1 MEEKYKKSLIKGMT
15 MLITLQNIKKSFLD
29 KCILNNI
36 NLTVNEK
43 DRIGLL
49 GINGVGKTT
58 LLNIISGVLEYDDGI
73 LASKPN
79 LRIGYLKQNEALN
92 SSNTLREE
100 IEVSLKLAFD
110 TRRKLEDIS
119 RQISSSTEEE
129 YAKLSSEYERL
140 TSIYDACDGYNA
152 QVRINTVL
160 NGMGF
165 GDFNLDSS
173 ISVLSGGEKTRFA
186 LAKILVENPDLL
198 ILDEPTNHLDFTMLN
213 WLEDYLKTYKG
224 AVIIVSH
231 DRYFLDSV
239 ASDICELENGEL
251 VRYKGGYSSFL
262 KQKEERIKTLT
273 KEYEKQ
279 QKEIDALRDYVR
291 KNLAK
296 SSSINSVGSRV
307 KALEKMELAAKPNPR
322 VKDLHIAF
330 PFDIEPHK
338 TILECK
344 ALKISVGNGTNKK
357 MLFENFNLV
366 VERGEKIAFVGKN
379 GVGKSSLLKAI
390 LKKIFYEG
398 IVRWGGNI
406 KISYFDQELSSL
418 DLNMTVLESV
428 HRKFPTKTEYEIR
441 SMLGRFLIEDEDVF
455 KKIREISGA
464 NRAKVVFCIIGLERS
479 NVLVLDEPT
488 NHLDY
493 KAKEALD
500 SALRLYE
507 GTIIMVSHD
516 RYLLNSVPT
525 KIIEMKPNEI
535 IIFNGNYE
543 YYKAH
548 STTEIQPVAVDKE
561 KIDSS
566 KNYDESRKNKAED
579 RKRRAKLMN
588 TEKEIASLQ
597 NNIDELKALCDSPEI
612 ASDYARLT
620 EILEEIK
627 EKGAELE
634 ALENLWLELA

>member
-1 MEEKYKKSLIKGMT
+1 
-15 MLITLQNIKKSFLD
+15 MLITLQNINKSFLD
-29 KCILNNI
+29 KNILKDI

-58 LLNIISGVLEYDDGI
+58 LLNIISGVLEYDSGT
-73 LASKPN
+73 LALKPN
-79 LRIGYLKQNEALN
+79 LRIGYLKQNEVLN
-92 SSNTLREE
+92 TSNTLREE
-100 IEVSLKLAFD
+100 IQSALRLAFD
-110 TRRKLEDIS
+110 TRKQLEDIS
-119 RQISSSTEEE
+119 KQMSTAIDEE
-129 YAKLSSEYERL
+129 YNNLSAKYEHL

-152 QVRINTVL
+152 EVRINTVL

-165 GDFNLDSS
+165 GDFNLDT
-173 ISVLSGGEKTRFA
+173 SVSVFSGGEKTRFA

-198 ILDEPTNHLDFTMLN
+198 ILDEPTNHLDFSMLN
-213 WLEDYLKTYKG
+213 WLESYLATYKG

-231 DRYFLDSV
+231 DRYFLNAV
-239 ASDICELENGEL
+239 ATDICEIENSEL
-251 VRYKGGYSSFL
+251 VCYKGGYSSFL

-273 KEYEKQ
+273 REYEKQ
-279 QKEIDALRDYVR
+279 QKEIEQLRDYVR

-296 SSSINSVGSRV
+296 SSSTNSVGSRV
-307 KALEKMELAAKPNPR
+307 KALEKMELAAKPNPK

-344 ALKISVGNGTNKK
+344 NLKVSVGNSADKK
-357 MLFENFNLV
+357 ILFENFNLLV
-366 VERGEKIAFVGKN
+366 SRGEKVAFVGKN
-379 GVGKSSLLKAI
+379 GVGKSSFLKAV
-390 LKKIFYEG
+390 LKKLPYEG
-398 IVRWGGNI
+398 TVRWGGNV
-406 KISYFDQELSSL
+406 KISYFDQELSCL
-418 DLNMTVLESV
+418 DLNMTVLEAV

-455 KKIREISGA
+455 KRIREMSGA
-464 NRAKVVFCIIGLERS
+464 NRAKVVLCIITFERS

-500 SALRLYE
+500 EALKSYE
-507 GTIIMVSHD
+507 GTVIMVSHD

-525 KIIEMKPNEI
+525 KIIEMKPREVI
-535 IIFNGNYE
+535 IYNGNYD
-543 YYKAH
+543 YYKEH
-548 STTEIQPVAVDKE
+548 SVVESETVSVVKE
-561 KIDSS
+561 KSDSA
-566 KNYDESRKNKAED
+566 KAYNESRKNKAEE

-588 TEKEIASLQ
+588 TEKEIAELQ
-597 NNIDELKALCDSPEI
+597 SQIDQLKECCNDPDVS
-612 ASDYARLT
+612 SDYTKLS

-627 EKGAELE
+627 IREGQLE
-634 ALENLWLELA
+634 ELENLWLELA

>member
-1 MEEKYKKSLIKGMT
+1 
-15 MLITLQNIKKSFLD
+15 MLITLQNINKSFLD
-29 KCILNNI
+29 KIILEDV
-36 NLTVNEK
+36 NLTVNGK

-58 LLNIISGVLEYDDGI
+58 LLNIISGALEYDEGM
-73 LASKPN
+73 LATKPN
-79 LRIGYLKQNEALN
+79 IRIGYLRQNEALDT
-92 SSNTLREE
+92 SNTLREE
-100 IEVSLKLAFD
+100 IQNALKLAFD
-110 TRRKLEDIS
+110 TRRQLEEIS
-119 RQISSSTEEE
+119 KKMSVANTDE
-129 YAKLSSEYERL
+129 YASLSTEYERL

-152 QVRINTVL
+152 EVRINTVL

-165 GDFNLDSS
+165 GDFNLDGSV
-173 ISVLSGGEKTRFA
+173 SVLSGGEKTRFA

-198 ILDEPTNHLDFTMLN
+198 ILDEPTNHLDFSMLN
-213 WLEDYLKTYKG
+213 WLENYLESYKG

-231 DRYFLDSV
+231 DRYFLNSV
-239 ASDICELENGEL
+239 ASDICEIENGEL

-279 QKEIDALRDYVR
+279 QNEIEQLRDYVR

-296 SSSINSVGSRV
+296 SSSTNSVGSRV
-307 KALEKMELAAKPNPR
+307 KALEKMELAAKPNPKA
-322 VKDLHIAF
+322 KDLHISF

-344 ALKISVGNGTNKK
+344 NLKINVGSGIDKRT
-357 MLFENFNLV
+357 LFENFNLEV
-366 VERGEKIAFVGKN
+366 SRGEKVAFVGKN

-390 LKKIFYEG
+390 LKKMTYEG
-398 IVRWGGNI
+398 VVRWGGNV

-418 DLNMTVLESV
+418 DLNMTVLEAV

-441 SMLGRFLIEDEDVF
+441 SMLARFLIEDEDVF
-455 KKIREISGA
+455 KRIREMSGA
-464 NRAKVVFCIIGLERS
+464 NRAKVVLCIITFERS

-500 SALRLYE
+500 TALSQYE

-525 KIIEMKPNEI
+525 KIIEMKPQEI
-535 IIFNGNYE
+535 IIYNGNYD
-543 YYKAH
+543 YYKEH
-548 STTEIQPVAVDKE
+548 SVIDEEKVSVIKE
-561 KIDSS
+561 KSDSA
-566 KNYDESRKNKAED
+566 KAYDESRKNKAED

-588 TEKEIASLQ
+588 TEKEISVLQ
-597 NNIDELKALCDSPEI
+597 NEINNFKDLCNDPDIS
-612 ASDYARLT
+612 SDYTRLS

-627 EKGAELE
+627 TKEETLEELE
-634 ALENLWLELA
+634 TLWLELA

>member
-1 MEEKYKKSLIKGMT
+1 
-15 MLITLQNIKKSFLD
+15 MLITLQNINKSFLD
-29 KCILNNI
+29 KSILKGV

-58 LLNIISGVLEYDDGI
+58 LLNIISGTLEYDEGT
-73 LASKPN
+73 LSTKPN
-79 LRIGYLKQNEALN
+79 IRIGYLKQNEALDTA
-92 SSNTLREE
+92 NTLREE
-100 IEVSLKLAFD
+100 IQNALKLAFD
-110 TRRKLEDIS
+110 TRKQLEEIS
-119 RQISSSTEEE
+119 KKMSVASSDE
-129 YAKLSSEYERL
+129 YASLSTEYERL
-140 TSIYDACDGYNA
+140 TNIYDACDGYNA
-152 QVRINTVL
+152 EVRINTVL

-165 GDFNLDSS
+165 GDFNLDGSV
-173 ISVLSGGEKTRFA
+173 SVLSGGEKTRFA

-198 ILDEPTNHLDFTMLN
+198 ILDEPTNHLDFSMLN
-213 WLEDYLKTYKG
+213 WLENYLASYKG
-224 AVIIVSH
+224 AVVIVSH
-231 DRYFLDSV
+231 DRYFLNAV
-239 ASDICELENGEL
+239 ASDICEIENGEL

-262 KQKEERIKTLT
+262 KQKDERIKTLT

-279 QKEIDALRDYVR
+279 QKEIEQLRDYVR

-307 KALEKMELAAKPNPR
+307 KALEKMELQAKPNPK

-344 ALKISVGNGTNKK
+344 NLKISVGNSVDKRT
-357 MLFENFNLV
+357 LFENFNLII
-366 VERGEKIAFVGKN
+366 ERGEKVAFVGKN

-390 LKKIFYEG
+390 LKKMTYEG
-398 IVRWGGNI
+398 VVRWGGNV

-418 DLNMTVLESV
+418 DLNMTVLEAV

-441 SMLGRFLIEDEDVF
+441 SMLARFLIEDEDVF
-455 KKIREISGA
+455 KRIREMSGA
-464 NRAKVVFCIIGLERS
+464 NRAKVVLCIITFERS

-500 SALRLYE
+500 AALSRYE

-525 KIIEMKPNEI
+525 KIIEMKPQEI
-535 IIFNGNYE
+535 IIYNGNYD
-543 YYKAH
+543 YYKEH
-548 STTEIQPVAVDKE
+548 SVIEPEAISVVKE
-561 KIDSS
+561 KSDSA
-566 KNYDESRKNKAED
+566 KAYDESRKNKAED

-588 TEKEIASLQ
+588 TEKEMTALQ
-597 NNIDELKALCDSPEI
+597 TEINNLKELCNDPDIS
-612 ASDYARLT
+612 SNYARLS
-620 EILEEIK
+620 ELLEEIK
-627 EKGAELE
+627 TKEE
-634 ALENLWLELA
+634 ALEELETLWLELA

>member
-1 MEEKYKKSLIKGMT
+1 
-15 MLITLQNIKKSFLD
+15 MLITLQNINKSFLD
-29 KCILNNI
+29 KSILKGV

-58 LLNIISGVLEYDDGI
+58 LLNIISGTLEYDEGT
-73 LASKPN
+73 LSTKPN
-79 LRIGYLKQNEALN
+79 IRIGYLKQNEALDTA
-92 SSNTLREE
+92 NTLREE
-100 IEVSLKLAFD
+100 IQNALKLAFD
-110 TRRKLEDIS
+110 TRKQLEEIS
-119 RQISSSTEEE
+119 KKMSVASSDE
-129 YAKLSSEYERL
+129 YASLSTEYERL
-140 TSIYDACDGYNA
+140 TNIYDACDGYNA
-152 QVRINTVL
+152 EVRINTVL

-165 GDFNLDSS
+165 GDFNLDGSV
-173 ISVLSGGEKTRFA
+173 SVLSGGEKTRFA

-198 ILDEPTNHLDFTMLN
+198 ILDEPTNHLDFSMLN
-213 WLEDYLKTYKG
+213 WLENYLASYKG
-224 AVIIVSH
+224 AVVIVSH
-231 DRYFLDSV
+231 DRYFLNAV
-239 ASDICELENGEL
+239 ASDICEIENGEL

-262 KQKEERIKTLT
+262 KQKDERIKTLT

-279 QKEIDALRDYVR
+279 QKEIEQLRDYVR

-307 KALEKMELAAKPNPR
+307 KALEKMELQAKPNPK

-344 ALKISVGNGTNKK
+344 NLKISVGNSVDKRT
-357 MLFENFNLV
+357 LFENFNLII
-366 VERGEKIAFVGKN
+366 ERGEKVAFVGKN

-390 LKKIFYEG
+390 LKKMTYEG
-398 IVRWGGNI
+398 VVRWGGNV

-418 DLNMTVLESV
+418 DLNMTVLEAV

-441 SMLGRFLIEDEDVF
+441 SMLARFLIEDEDVF
-455 KKIREISGA
+455 KRIREMSGA
-464 NRAKVVFCIIGLERS
+464 NRAKVVLCIITFERS

-500 SALRLYE
+500 AALSQYE

-525 KIIEMKPNEI
+525 KIIEMKPQEI
-535 IIFNGNYE
+535 IIYNGNYD
-543 YYKAH
+543 YYKEH
-548 STTEIQPVAVDKE
+548 SVIEPEAISVVKE
-561 KIDSS
+561 KSDSA
-566 KNYDESRKNKAED
+566 KAYDESRKNKAED

-588 TEKEIASLQ
+588 TEKEMTALQ
-597 NNIDELKALCDSPEI
+597 TEINNLKELCNDPDIS
-612 ASDYARLT
+612 SNYARLS
-620 EILEEIK
+620 ELLEEIK
-627 EKGAELE
+627 TKEE
-634 ALENLWLELA
+634 ALEELETLWLELA